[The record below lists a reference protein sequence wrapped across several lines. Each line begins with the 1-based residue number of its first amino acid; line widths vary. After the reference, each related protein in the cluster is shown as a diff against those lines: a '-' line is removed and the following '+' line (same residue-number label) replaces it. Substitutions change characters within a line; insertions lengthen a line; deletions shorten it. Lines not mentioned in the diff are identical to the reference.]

1 MDSARWTW
9 IAVGLMAGTL
19 LMSLAFYYLGIG
31 AFIFIGVIPIW
42 LFRRR

>member
-1 MDSARWTW
+1 MDRTTFTW
-9 IAVGLMAGTL
+9 IAAGLMAGTL
-19 LMSLAFYYLGIG
+19 LMSLAFYYMGIG